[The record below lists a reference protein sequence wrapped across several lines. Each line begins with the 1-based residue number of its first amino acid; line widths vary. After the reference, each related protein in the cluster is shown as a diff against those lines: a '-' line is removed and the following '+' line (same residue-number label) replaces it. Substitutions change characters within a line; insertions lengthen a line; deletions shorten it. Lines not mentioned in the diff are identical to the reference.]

1 MLGKMVKEPTAK
13 NTSLE
18 ALRLLDPA
26 MVVRQRSWTQPTLEE
41 ETSAASSASPWVFQP
56 DPVPTKGWLQGLV
69 QEESAPSL
77 WTTELNGKGQ
87 AQAPASGWLDGL
99 IKDEPAQEARS
110 NASASWL
117 VGLVK
122 AENRPAIADLR
133 RMLLGDSDSAPLPTA
148 QPSPPDETDPFASI
162 AVSLDSTEVTA
173 PQKQEVS
180 DPWPTAPTPAFTQSE
195 TTDTSWPE
203 PTPSATEKQEPQA
216 KAVSNDNPWPTE
228 PTQATPSPVEQP
240 KLRLTVRPVEPAPQT
255 VIVKAPEPKPVIEP
269 EPSVAIKQESV
280 PEAPA
285 LPRLETRAELISKPK
300 PAPKPKAPQA
310 TAQFKPLTTRAVSG
324 REKASFYHSLATMFE
339 AGVPLFAIFEFI
351 AREGTTPR
359 VSEICRRIAQKLAS
373 GQPLPLAAAEEPA
386 LFDRKAV
393 RMLDAGYRGGDLSG
407 ILERLAHDEE
417 SSWKLYQSLKGQL
430 TYPFF
435 IALITLAAVF
445 LLPPFVL
452 TGLLEQVVALTDRP
466 PALTQWLLNFSA
478 LLASPWTIS
487 LIFMS
492 VVSAVFALRTHR
504 GRELIKNSEVI
515 MWFVPV
521 VGPMWRSVVGLRF
534 LKIFSMTY
542 QSGIPSTIGLELS
555 ASACGSELVHRVYPV
570 MKRTLLDG
578 GSLTESLAAG
588 GFLPQLALEAV
599 NAGELSGSIPTLLDR
614 TADVLAAEVDSR
626 IDAVAKLVEPIV
638 LAILGVVVGVFVLGC
653 LLPIVELSSTL

>member
-1 MLGKMVKEPTAK
+1 MVKEPKAT

-18 ALRLLDPA
+18 ALRQLDPA

-41 ETSAASSASPWVFQP
+41 GDGSPSASSSPWVFQP
-56 DPVPTKGWLQGLV
+56 DPLPTKGWLQGLV
-69 QEESAPSL
+69 QADSSSDGSAP
-77 WTTELNGKGQ
+77 
-87 AQAPASGWLDGL
+87 AQPQTPASGWLDGL
-99 IKDEPAQEARS
+99 VKDSPAPAPS
-110 NASASWL
+110 SASASWL

-122 AENRPAIADLR
+122 AENRPAMADLR
-133 RMLLGDSDSAPLPTA
+133 RMLLGDSDEP
-148 QPSPPDETDPFASI
+148 PSPETDFLLPNRDDPFAPVPAPTSPI
-162 AVSLDSTEVTA
+162 PPEPDAPLASEPNDPWPSPTETLAKLESPWPEAPSPLSSSSKEVEPGDS
-173 PQKQEVS
+173 
-180 DPWPTAPTPAFTQSE
+180 PWPTAPTRAATSVERPRPAPLPQQLTPIPSAPKE
-195 TTDTSWPE
+195 SHPE
-203 PTPSATEKQEPQA
+203 PPSNIA
-216 KAVSNDNPWPTE
+216 SE
-228 PTQATPSPVEQP
+228 PTIAVRYEPLPISPQPQVEKRADTVSKPQP
-240 KLRLTVRPVEPAPQT
+240 KP
-255 VIVKAPEPKPVIEP
+255 IVKPK
-269 EPSVAIKQESV
+269 S
-280 PEAPA
+280 
-285 LPRLETRAELISKPK
+285 
-300 PAPKPKAPQA
+300 PQA
-310 TAQFKPLTTRAVSG
+310 TATFKPLTTRAVSG
-324 REKASFYHSLATMFE
+324 REKASFYHSLSTMFE
-339 AGVPLFAIFEFI
+339 AGVPLFAIFEFL

-407 ILERLAHDEE
+407 ILERLAQDEE
-417 SSWKLYQSLKGQL
+417 SSWRLYQSLKGQL
-430 TYPFF
+430 TYPIF

-478 LLASPWTIS
+478 FLASPWTIAF
-487 LIFMS
+487 LALTL
-492 VVSAVFALRTHR
+492 VASAVALRSHR
-504 GRELIKNSEVI
+504 GRELMKNSEVV

-534 LKIFSMTY
+534 LRIFSMTY

-570 MKRTLLDG
+570 MKRALLDG
-578 GSLTESLAAG
+578 GSLTESLGAG
-588 GFLPQLALEAV
+588 GFLPPLALEAV

-614 TADVLAAEVDSR
+614 TADILSAEVESR